1 MKQKLKKR
9 KDGRYACRYH
19 NQWFYSYD
27 PDDCLKQREDFKQ
40 KEREGLIM
48 AYFVQEY
55 ALNWLD
61 RSMILSVYDSVT
73 DERDET
79 EAKRLK
85 ESLTTELT
93 TDP

>member
-1 MKQKLKKR
+1 
-9 KDGRYACRYH
+9 
-19 NQWFYSYD
+19 
-27 PDDCLKQREDFKQ
+27 
-40 KEREGLIM
+40 M